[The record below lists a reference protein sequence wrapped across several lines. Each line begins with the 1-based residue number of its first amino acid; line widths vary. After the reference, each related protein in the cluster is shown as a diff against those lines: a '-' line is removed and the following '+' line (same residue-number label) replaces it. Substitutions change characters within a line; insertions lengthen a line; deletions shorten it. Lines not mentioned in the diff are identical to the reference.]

1 MMKKLPVV
9 KIALGALLF
18 GLLPA
23 TMPAHADGISI
34 NVPGL
39 SISIGQ
45 RDNRGYYWDGYD
57 WRSPYWWQHR
67 NEYYGHRNDRGYY
80 WDGARWRDGGW
91 WNQHG
96 RGHGG
101 PDLVLNSTAVLTTVA
116 AVQITAMTAAVAATT
131 VVAITAMVVIT
142 AAASLVLLWA
152 AQAATTINLPE
163 QGALKSAPFFIRSFW
178 LKMLL
183 FTQRLNLINALIIL

>member
-1 MMKKLPVV
+1 MKTLPVV

-34 NVPGL
+34 SVPGL
-39 SISIGQ
+39 SINIGS

-80 WDGARWRDGGW
+80 WDGGRWRDGGW
-91 WNQHG
+91 WNNHRNDRPGPRPDFHG
-96 RGHGG
+96 GPNYGHGGPGGPGPDRGHGG
-101 PDLVLNSTAVLTTVA
+101 GGYGGHGGGGGGG
-116 AVQITAMTAAVAATT
+116 
-131 VVAITAMVVIT
+131 
-142 AAASLVLLWA
+142 
-152 AQAATTINLPE
+152 
-163 QGALKSAPFFIRSFW
+163 QGGGGGHGGGGQGGGQGGGGGQYRPP
-178 LKMLL
+178 
-183 FTQRLNLINALIIL
+183 QGGPGGNNH

>member
-1 MMKKLPVV
+1 MKTLPVV

-34 NVPGL
+34 SVPGL
-39 SISIGQ
+39 SINIGS

-80 WDGARWRDGGW
+80 WDGGHWRDGGW
-91 WNQHG
+91 WNNHRNDRPG
-96 RGHGG
+96 PGPRPEFHGG
-101 PDLVLNSTAVLTTVA
+101 PDHGRGGPGPDRGQGHDRGHDGGDHGGGNHGGG
-116 AVQITAMTAAVAATT
+116 
-131 VVAITAMVVIT
+131 
-142 AAASLVLLWA
+142 
-152 AQAATTINLPE
+152 NHGGGGHGGE
-163 QGALKSAPFFIRSFW
+163 QPRPPQGGPGGDHH
-178 LKMLL
+178 
-183 FTQRLNLINALIIL
+183 